1 MITRYIFYLLSCCF
15 LCFKINSQGL
25 TDEHSIERNN
35 LGKSP
40 RKLIQILI
48 VIVISIGNF
57 ISGTTIPFGAVTLP
71 RLVHNTT
78 LKDTNDT
85 TFTGWALL
93 NLDESD
99 QSLYASIPSF
109 GMLLG
114 SLSAGPLANII
125 GRKWSC
131 IIGTCGSLTLSFS
144 LIAFAPNVISL
155 QAGRFF
161 SGCGLGYATTIST
174 LYLIEISTPDTRG
187 LSGVIPALFGA
198 LGVLTCQILGAYIT
212 NWRILAGILGT
223 VNIPFFIA
231 LLPCPES
238 PTFLIHVRKIDE
250 AQKVIQFIRGP
261 NWNID
266 SEMNDLQNALLHTSS
281 NSMRD
286 LLWGGREIWSPLFIS
301 LGLMLFSQFSG
312 ISIILNYTVDIF
324 TAAAGSSDQFLGT
337 VCVGIALLL
346 SNMCTLFLVSKMRR
360 RTMLSVSSLGISFT
374 LIVMGVYFHLK
385 EIKHHSLDNISW
397 LPLVDLMIYI
407 FAFNLGYGALT
418 WVTAAEILP
427 SKIRSLAT
435 SLSVG
440 FVCLIS
446 FLLTYTFGLLIGI
459 IHIRGVFWLYGGLSL
474 LGFLYILKFIPE
486 TKDKNEK
493 EIQAHFK
500 RKKESPQSAPLAVQ
514 ETF

>member
-1 MITRYIFYLLSCCF
+1 MSASHSNEEENKLF
-15 LCFKINSQGL
+15 LPNNEESSQGL

-78 LKDTNDT
+78 LKDTNDS

-125 GRKWSC
+125 GRKW
-131 IIGTCGSLTLSFS
+131 T
-144 LIAFAPNVISL
+144 FAPNVISL

-212 NWRILAGILGT
+212 NWRILAGIL
-223 VNIPFFIA
+223 
-231 LLPCPES
+231 
-238 PTFLIHVRKIDE
+238 D
-250 AQKVIQFIRGP
+250 
-261 NWNID
+261 
-266 SEMNDLQNALLHTSS
+266 
-281 NSMRD
+281 
-286 LLWGGREIWSPLFIS
+286 
-301 LGLMLFSQFSG
+301 
-312 ISIILNYTVDIF
+312 
-324 TAAAGSSDQFLGT
+324 
-337 VCVGIALLL
+337 
-346 SNMCTLFLVSKMRR
+346 
-360 RTMLSVSSLGISFT
+360 
-374 LIVMGVYFHLK
+374 
-385 EIKHHSLDNISW
+385 
-397 LPLVDLMIYI
+397 
-407 FAFNLGYGALT
+407 
-418 WVTAAEILP
+418 
-427 SKIRSLAT
+427 
-435 SLSVG
+435 
-440 FVCLIS
+440 
-446 FLLTYTFGLLIGI
+446 
-459 IHIRGVFWLYGGLSL
+459 
-474 LGFLYILKFIPE
+474 
-486 TKDKNEK
+486 
-493 EIQAHFK
+493 
-500 RKKESPQSAPLAVQ
+500 
-514 ETF
+514 